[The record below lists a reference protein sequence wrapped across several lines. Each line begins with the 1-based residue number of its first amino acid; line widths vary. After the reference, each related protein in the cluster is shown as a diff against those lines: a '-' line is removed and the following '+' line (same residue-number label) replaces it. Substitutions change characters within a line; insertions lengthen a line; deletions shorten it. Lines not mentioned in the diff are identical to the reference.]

1 MRRRF
6 SALLL
11 AALLLA
17 LRACGR
23 ESAPAPAL
31 LFRYA
36 DNQPQDYPTTK
47 AAEYFAQLVEERSG
61 GQIRIRVFADAAL
74 GDEIGVFKQMQFGGI
89 DFARAS
95 VGTLAGFVPE
105 MAILQLPYLFEDA
118 EHMWRVLDGAIGG
131 ELLAAIES
139 ADVIG
144 LSWFD
149 AGARNI
155 YTRVPVRTLDDLEG
169 LTIRVQES
177 DLMSRMIRLW
187 GASPV
192 QMPYGEVYSALQT
205 GRIDGAENNWPSYEA
220 TGHYEAAP
228 YYLLQAHCRLPEA
241 MLVSRVT
248 LDKLRTL
255 DPDYGELLL
264 ACAREAALYE
274 RELWLE
280 RERASEALVRAQG
293 CVVTEPDAEE
303 LSRFRAAV
311 QPMYEGFSEPMQQ
324 LIERIRA
331 S

>member
-1 MRRRF
+1 MRRLF

-11 AALLLA
+11 SALLLA
-17 LRACGR
+17 LCACGR
-23 ESAPAPAL
+23 ETSPAPAL

-61 GQIRIRVFADAAL
+61 GEIRIRVFADAAL
-74 GDEIGVFKQMQFGGI
+74 GDEIGVFKQMQFGGV

-118 EHMWRVLDGAIGG
+118 GHMWRVLDGAIGD

-155 YTRVPVRTLDDLEG
+155 YTRVPVSTLDALEG

-177 DLMSRMIRLW
+177 ELMSRMIRLW

-228 YYLLQAHCRLPEA
+228 YYLLDAHCRLPEA

-248 LDKLRTL
+248 LDKLRAL
-255 DPDYGELLL
+255 DPDYEELLL

-280 RERASEALVRAQG
+280 RERASEELVRAQG
-293 CVVTEPDAEE
+293 CVVTEPSAEE

-311 QPMYEGFSEPMQQ
+311 QPMYEGFPEPMQQ

>member
-1 MRRRF
+1 
-6 SALLL
+6 
-11 AALLLA
+11 
-17 LRACGR
+17 
-23 ESAPAPAL
+23 
-31 LFRYA
+31 
-36 DNQPQDYPTTK
+36 
-47 AAEYFAQLVEERSG
+47 
-61 GQIRIRVFADAAL
+61 
-74 GDEIGVFKQMQFGGI
+74 
-89 DFARAS
+89 
-95 VGTLAGFVPE
+95 
-105 MAILQLPYLFEDA
+105 
-118 EHMWRVLDGAIGG
+118 
-131 ELLAAIES
+131 
-139 ADVIG
+139 
-144 LSWFD
+144 
-149 AGARNI
+149 
-155 YTRVPVRTLDDLEG
+155 
-169 LTIRVQES
+169 
-177 DLMSRMIRLW
+177 MSRMIRLW

-205 GRIDGAENNWPSYEA
+205 GRIDGAENNWSSYEA

-228 YYLLQAHCRLPEA
+228 YYLLEAHCRLPEA

-255 DPDYGELLL
+255 EPDYGELLL
-264 ACAREAALYE
+264 ACARKAALYE

>member
-17 LRACGR
+17 LCACGR

-155 YTRVPVRTLDDLEG
+155 YTRVPVSTLDDLEG

-264 ACAREAALYE
+264 ACARKAALYE

>member
-17 LRACGR
+17 LRACGQ

-155 YTRVPVRTLDDLEG
+155 YTRVPVSTLDDLEG

-264 ACAREAALYE
+264 ACARKAALYE